1 MAAAGRRGWPWPYPT
16 MPSARCEPRH
26 LDTLHDM
33 PSYHVM
39 STLSMHVS
47 HVTSFYMC
55 QLRKP
60 KNHKQIR
67 KNRRQHGNQMGLLE
81 LVDLRCINNSSR
93 PLLLRPHACFVPYAN
108 KTESCMAASLPP
120 NNAPTRGARPAAAGD
135 AEMD

>member
-1 MAAAGRRGWPWPYPT
+1 MAAAGRRGWPYPT

-55 QLRKP
+55 LLRKP

-67 KNRRQHGNQMGLLE
+67 KNRRQHGNQQFVSPSPPPSTRM
-81 LVDLRCINNSSR
+81 LRSICKQDVIMQGC
-93 PLLLRPHACFVPYAN
+93 P
-108 KTESCMAASLPP
+108 LPP